1 MSETEAVST
10 GARAGWLLYGA
21 NGYTGELIAREA
33 VGRGLRP
40 VLAGRNAQAIE
51 ALGRELGC
59 PTAVLALDDSDAL
72 TQALREVQAVL
83 HCAGP
88 FSRTAPPMLRAC
100 LAAGTHYFDI
110 TGEIDV
116 FEAAHAL
123 DAQARAAGIVLCPGV
138 GFDVVPT
145 DCVAARL
152 AAALPDA
159 TCLALGF
166 HSTGRPSRGT
176 ARTSVEG
183 LAGGGR
189 IRSSGRIV
197 EVDHAF
203 REREIDFGDGKPR
216 SAVTIPWGDVSTA
229 YHTTGIPNI
238 EVYMS
243 MPPDRI
249 AQLRRANR
257 LRWLLRLGFVQSR
270 LKARA
275 ERGAPGPDAAARE
288 RSPTWV
294 WGEAQAPSGEARTA
308 RIKVANGYEVTV
320 HASLGVL
327 ERLLAYGAKGLTGH
341 RTPSQ
346 IVGSEFVE
354 ALPGSGRIRLES
366 GRAWEPRIA

>member
-1 MSETEAVST
+1 VSEPGT
-10 GARAGWLLYGA
+10 RAGWLLYGA

-33 VGRGLRP
+33 VSRGLRP
-40 VLAGRNAQAIE
+40 VLGGRNAQAIE

-59 PTAVLALDDSDAL
+59 PTAVLALDDADAL
-72 TQALREVQAVL
+72 ARTLREVQAVL
-83 HCAGP
+83 NCAGP
-88 FSRTAPPMLRAC
+88 FSRTAQPMLRAC
-100 LAAGTHYFDI
+100 LAAGSHYLDI
-110 TGEIDV
+110 TGEIGV

-123 DAQARAAGIVLCPGV
+123 DAAARTAGVVLCPGV

-152 AAALPDA
+152 SAALPDA
-159 TCLALGF
+159 TYLALGF

-176 ARTSVEG
+176 ARTSIEG
-183 LAGGGR
+183 LANGGR
-189 IRSSGRIV
+189 IRSSGRII

-203 REREIDFGDGKPR
+203 REREIDFGDGKAH

-229 YHTTGIPNI
+229 YHTTGIANI

-243 MPPDRI
+243 MPTDRI

-275 ERGAPGPDAAARE
+275 SRGAPGPDAVARE

-294 WGEAQAPSGEARTA
+294 WGEAQAPSGEACTA
-308 RIKVANGYEVTV
+308 RIKVANGYDVTV
-320 HASLGVL
+320 HAALGVL
-327 ERLLAYGAKGLTGH
+327 ERLLAHGAEGLRGH

-346 IVGSEFVE
+346 VVGSEFVE
-354 ALPGSGRIRLES
+354 TLPGSGRIRLES
-366 GRAWEPRIA
+366 GRAWEPRSE